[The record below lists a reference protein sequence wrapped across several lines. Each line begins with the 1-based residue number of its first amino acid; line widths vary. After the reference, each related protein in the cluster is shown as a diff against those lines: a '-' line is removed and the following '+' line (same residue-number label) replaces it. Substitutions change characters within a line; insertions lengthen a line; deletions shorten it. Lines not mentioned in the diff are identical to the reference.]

1 MPITDKV
8 ASARQIE
15 SLLKTLIQN
24 GGLRLRYRI
33 TLDPPVVDRDWENP
47 EIFVDLSGP
56 DSPVLLARNAELLRS
71 IELLALESLDLR
83 HEEHDKVIFDCM
95 NHRSMRVEELRLAA
109 KVAADRVRETG
120 SPYQFGP
127 MSSRERRIV
136 HLALRNI
143 EDLRTES
150 EGMGPE
156 RRVVVM
162 PKDYKPSPKASSG
175 SPSFRRRR

>member
-1 MPITDKV
+1 MPIEDKV
-8 ASARQIE
+8 ASARKIE

-33 TLDPPVVDRDWENP
+33 TLDPPSADRDWEKP

-56 DSPVLLARNAELLRS
+56 ESPALLARNAELLRS
-71 IELLALESLDLR
+71 IELLALESLGLR

-95 NHRSMRVEELRLAA
+95 NHRSMRIEELRLAA
-109 KVAADRVRETG
+109 KVAADRVRDTG
-120 SPYQFGP
+120 SPYPFGP

-136 HLALRNI
+136 HLALREY

-162 PKDYKPSPKASSG
+162 PKDYKPSARPS

>member
-1 MPITDKV
+1 MPIEVKV
-8 ASARQIE
+8 ASARKIE

-24 GGLRLRYRI
+24 GGFRLRYRI
-33 TLDPPVVDRDWENP
+33 TIDPPLTDQRNWEKP

-56 DSPVLLARNAELLRS
+56 DSASLLARNAELLRS
-71 IELLALESLDLR
+71 IELLALESLNLR

-95 NHRSMRVEELRLAA
+95 NHRSMRIEELRLAA
-109 KVAADRVRETG
+109 KVAAEKVRETG
-120 SPYQFGP
+120 APYQFGP

-136 HLALRNI
+136 HLALREH

-156 RRVVVM
+156 RRVSVM
-162 PKDYKPSPKASSG
+162 PKDYKTSSSRPS

>member
-1 MPITDKV
+1 MPIEDKV
-8 ASARQIE
+8 ASARKIE

-33 TLDPPVVDRDWENP
+33 TLDPPIADRDWEKP

-56 DSPVLLARNAELLRS
+56 ESPALLARNAELLRS
-71 IELLALESLDLR
+71 IELLALESLGLR
-83 HEEHDKVIFDCM
+83 HAEHDKVIFDCM
-95 NHRSMRVEELRLAA
+95 NHRSMRIEELRLAA

-120 SPYQFGP
+120 SPYLFGP

-136 HLALRNI
+136 HLALREY
-143 EDLRTES
+143 EDLKTES

-156 RRVVVM
+156 RRVAVM
-162 PKDYKPSPKASSG
+162 PKDYKPTSRSS